1 MRLLQYLFEK
11 KSEFEVLKQNKTK
24 LSDEERDQVMK
35 AGAVW
40 HNHFN
45 RDGEVTATPAVWKSC
60 DSKGNTKYVCNTH
73 RAYQVRDT
81 LSAAIKSFDFIKT
94 TA

>member
-1 MRLLQYLFEK
+1 M
-11 KSEFEVLKQNKTK
+11 
-24 LSDEERDQVMK
+24 VMK

-40 HNHFN
+40 HNSFDREGN
-45 RDGEVTATPAVWKSC
+45 RIATPAIWKSC

-81 LSAAIKSFDFIKT
+81 LDASIKTFDFIQST
-94 TA
+94 S